1 MSENPVFRFALGL
14 LNSHFG
20 FHFVTGSGSGS
31 GLVKR
36 GHKSDKS
43 EA

>member
-20 FHFVTGSGSGS
+20 FHFVTGSGSG
-31 GLVKR
+31 LVKR